1 VAQSWPAAEES
12 VPVKRWTT
20 AVYAALAQPMFDPA
34 GGYHR
39 TIRTAARQAIVAR
52 YAKIVAEA
60 LRPVPEPDKRIIHP
74 AQGDAP

>member
-1 VAQSWPAAEES
+1 
-12 VPVKRWTT
+12 
-20 AVYAALAQPMFDPA
+20 MFDPA